1 MGDKK
6 EYLII
11 IINNSFFS
19 RGGGGVWVGGGER
32 EGEKLVYLEN
42 ERWKDPDPVNIE
54 HRESTYQSDT
64 WASLVY
70 QKC

>member
-1 MGDKK
+1 MRMRDKK

-11 IINNSFFS
+11 IINNSFFFWE
-19 RGGGGVWVGGGER
+19 GGVVG
-32 EGEKLVYLEN
+32 EGEGENLVYLEN

-64 WASLVY
+64 
-70 QKC
+70 

>member
-1 MGDKK
+1 MRMRDKK

-11 IINNSFFS
+11 IINNSFFFWGGV
-19 RGGGGVWVGGGER
+19 GGGGGWEGGR
-32 EGEKLVYLEN
+32 EGENLVYLEN

-64 WASLVY
+64 
-70 QKC
+70 